1 MRIATKRKPFVR
13 LVLAAA
19 LALAVPM
26 VTANAVRAETVADA
40 MAAAYQHNG
49 LVEQNRALLRAA
61 DEDVAIAVSALRPI
75 LNWSADVT
83 HSRGRSFNP
92 ATMATSRASSDTDA
106 TIGLAAELLL
116 YDFGRS
122 QIGIDV
128 QKETVLATRQALV
141 AAEQQVLLRAA
152 VAYFEVQRQ
161 TEFVRLRQNN
171 VRVITEQQRAARDRF
186 EVGEVTRTDVSLAEA
201 RLAGARAALAAA
213 QGQLAQANEEF
224 LAAVGHRP
232 RRLSGLGRVPETAKS
247 LDAAKAVAVR
257 THPEMLKVRHEVTAS
272 ELSILAAEAAMKP
285 QVKLTGRYGLTQSL
299 DDRGFSNGGSI
310 GVEIGGPI
318 YQGGRLSALARQA
331 MARRDQARAGL
342 HVVRYNIA
350 LAVGNAWARLQVARA
365 SRVASN
371 RQVRAAREAFEGV
384 REEATLGART
394 TLDVL
399 NAEQELLDA
408 QTNLASAMVDEHV
421 AAYNLLS
428 SMGNLTAERLN
439 LQVPRYDP
447 AAYYN
452 LVKNAPAKR
461 SRQGQQLDKV
471 LRSLSKQ

>member
-1 MRIATKRKPFVR
+1 MSMIRIATKRGLLRR
-13 LVLAAA
+13 LATAAVLAC
-19 LALAVPM
+19 AVPVM
-26 VTANAVRAETVADA
+26 SHAETVADT

-49 LVEQNRALLRAA
+49 LIEQNRALLRAA

-92 ATMATSRASSDTDA
+92 TTMATSRSSSETDA

-122 QIGIDV
+122 KIGVDV

-141 AAEQQVLLRAA
+141 SAEQQVLLRAA
-152 VAYFEVQRQ
+152 TAFFEVQRRN
-161 TEFVRLRQNN
+161 EFVRLRQNN
-171 VRVITEQQRAARDRF
+171 VRVIGEQLRAARDRF

-224 LAAVGHRP
+224 RAAVGRP
-232 RRLSGLGRVPETAKS
+232 PGQLSGLGRVPETAQS
-247 LDAAKAVAVR
+247 VEAAKAVAVR
-257 THPEMLKVRHEVTAS
+257 THPEMLRVQHEVTAT
-272 ELSILAAEAAMKP
+272 ELAILAAEAAMKP
-285 QVKLTGRYGLTQSL
+285 QVRLTGRYGLSQSL
-299 DDRGFSNGGSI
+299 DDSGFSNGGSV

-331 MARRDQARAGL
+331 VARRDQARASL
-342 HVVRYNIA
+342 HIVRFSIA
-350 LAVGNAWARLQVARA
+350 RAVGNAWAGLQVARA
-365 SRVASN
+365 SRDASE
-371 RQVRAAREAFEGV
+371 RQVRAAREAFRGV

-399 NAEQELLDA
+399 DAEQELLDA

-428 SMGNLTAERLN
+428 SMGYLTVERLN
-439 LQVPRYDP
+439 LPVPRYDP
-447 AAYYN
+447 AVYYN
-452 LVKNAPAKR
+452 LVKDAPAKR

-471 LRSLSKQ
+471 LRSLGKQ

>member
-1 MRIATKRKPFVR
+1 MKRKPLAR
-13 LVLAAA
+13 LVAAA
-19 LALAVPM
+19 VLAFAVPVM
-26 VTANAVRAETVADA
+26 SHAETVADT

-49 LVEQNRALLRAA
+49 LIEQNRALLRAA
-61 DEDVAIAVSALRPI
+61 DEDVAIAVSALKPI
-75 LNWSADVT
+75 LNWSADMT
-83 HSRGRSFNP
+83 YSRGRSFTP
-92 ATMATSRASSDTDA
+92 GTMAASRSSSGTDA

-122 QIGIDV
+122 KIGIDV

-141 AAEQQVLLRAA
+141 SAEQQVLLRAA
-152 VAYFEVQRQ
+152 TAFFEVQRRN
-161 TEFVRLRQNN
+161 EFVRLRQNN
-171 VRVITEQQRAARDRF
+171 VRVISEQLRAARDRF

-224 LAAVGHRP
+224 RAAVGRKP
-232 RRLSGLGRVPETAKS
+232 GQLSGLGRVPATAKS
-247 LDAAKAVAVR
+247 VDAAKAVALR
-257 THPEMLKVRHEVTAS
+257 NHPEMLKVQHEVTAT
-272 ELSILAAEAAMKP
+272 ELAILAAEAGMKP
-285 QVKLTGRYGLTQSL
+285 QVKLTGRYGLTQNL

-342 HVVRYNIA
+342 HVVRHNIA
-350 LAVGNAWARLQVARA
+350 LAVGNAWAGLQVARA
-365 SRVASN
+365 SRDASE
-371 RQVRAAREAFEGV
+371 RQVRAAREAFRGV

-399 NAEQELLDA
+399 DAEQELLDA

-421 AAYNLLS
+421 GAYNLLS
-428 SMGNLTAERLN
+428 AMGYLTAERLN
-439 LQVPRYDP
+439 LRVPRYDP

-452 LVKNAPAKR
+452 LVKDAPAKR
-461 SRQGQQLDKV
+461 SRQGQQLDKA
-471 LRSLSKQ
+471 LRSLGKQ

>member
-1 MRIATKRKPFVR
+1 MRIAMKRKPLAR
-13 LVLAAA
+13 LVAAA
-19 LALAVPM
+19 VLAFAVP
-26 VTANAVRAETVADA
+26 VVSHAETVADT

-49 LVEQNRALLRAA
+49 LIEQNRALLRAA
-61 DEDVAIAVSALRPI
+61 DEDVAIAVSALKPI
-75 LNWSADVT
+75 LNWSADMT
-83 HSRGRSFNP
+83 YSRGRSFTP
-92 ATMATSRASSDTDA
+92 GTMAASRSSSGTDA

-122 QIGIDV
+122 KIGIDV

-141 AAEQQVLLRAA
+141 SAEQQVLLRAA
-152 VAYFEVQRQ
+152 TAFFEVQRRN
-161 TEFVRLRQNN
+161 EFVRLRQNN
-171 VRVITEQQRAARDRF
+171 VRVISEQLRAARDRF

-224 LAAVGHRP
+224 RAAVGRKP
-232 RRLSGLGRVPETAKS
+232 GQLSGLGRVPATAKS
-247 LDAAKAVAVR
+247 VDAAKAVALR
-257 THPEMLKVRHEVTAS
+257 NHPEMLKVQHEVTAT
-272 ELSILAAEAAMKP
+272 ELAILAAEAGMKP
-285 QVKLTGRYGLTQSL
+285 QVKLTGRYGLTQNL

-342 HVVRYNIA
+342 HVVRHNIA
-350 LAVGNAWARLQVARA
+350 LAVGNAWAGLQVARA
-365 SRVASN
+365 SRDASE
-371 RQVRAAREAFEGV
+371 RQVRAAREAFRGV

-399 NAEQELLDA
+399 DAEQELLDA

-428 SMGNLTAERLN
+428 AMGYLTAERLN
-439 LQVPRYDP
+439 LRVPRYDP

-452 LVKNAPAKR
+452 LVKDAPAKR
-461 SRQGQQLDKV
+461 SRQGQQLDKA
-471 LRSLSKQ
+471 LRSLGKQ